1 MLSNKNKKEDYIERT
16 VIYIPKVVPSVL
28 PRYDSEEEDRNKKKP
43 RK

>member
-1 MLSNKNKKEDYIERT
+1 MLSNKNKKEYDLERT

-28 PRYDSEEEDRNKKKP
+28 PRHDSEEEDQNKKKP